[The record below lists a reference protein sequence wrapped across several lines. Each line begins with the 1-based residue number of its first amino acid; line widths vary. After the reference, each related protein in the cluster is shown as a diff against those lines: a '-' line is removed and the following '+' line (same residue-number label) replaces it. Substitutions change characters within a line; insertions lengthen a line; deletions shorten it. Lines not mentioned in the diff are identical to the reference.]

1 MSREKIFLLFTPKT
15 YWSDLQS
22 YSILFLTD
30 KPVSQ
35 IDKLTYK
42 LARLVINSTRQKYKT

>member
-22 YSILFLTD
+22 DSILFLAD
-30 KPVSQ
+30 KPDNR

-42 LARLVINSTRQKYKT
+42 LAMLVINSTRQKYKT